1 MAALAPGEGA
11 AAVRG
16 RVAAARGLQRRR
28 LAGTGAWCNAQMGA
42 RAVRE
47 HCLPDEGGARLLE
60 GAMRTMRLSARGYAK
75 VLKLA
80 RTIADLAGE
89 ERVRALHVAEAV
101 QYRSLDRG

>member
-1 MAALAPGEGA
+1 MSPGEGA
-11 AAVRG
+11 PAVRG
-16 RVAAARGLQRRR
+16 RVAAARIVQRRR
-28 LAGTGAWCNAQMGA
+28 LAGTAAYCNAQMGA
-42 RAVRE
+42 REVRA

-89 ERVRALHVAEAV
+89 PGVRALHVAEAV